1 MDKRIQQM
9 IDSGHGLPPL
19 GEPPEALSDDEIKAW
34 NLISTNTLTGVLRRS
49 DRLAVELAARLY
61 VMVKNNP
68 ERAGERK
75 HLHSLLYQ
83 LGLNKQNRILM
94 GL

>member
-1 MDKRIQQM
+1 M

-19 GEPPEALSDDEIKAW
+19 GKPPEALSGDELKAW
-34 NLISTNTLTGVLRRS
+34 NLILTNTLTGVLRRS
-49 DRLAVELAARLY
+49 DRLAVELAAQLY
-61 VMVKNNP
+61 VLVKNNP
-68 ERAGERK
+68 DRAGDRK

-83 LGLNKQNRILM
+83 LGLNKQTRILM